1 MEVSFL
7 SFAGALVLGVL
18 GAVARRS
25 GLWPLRLI
33 GTVYVEAIRNT
44 PALVQIF
51 LVYFGLP
58 FFGIHLPAFVAGVV
72 ALAINAGAYLT
83 ETIRAGLQSVAPG
96 QFEAARTLGLS
107 RGSVFAHVVLP
118 QAVRTV
124 YPPVVNEFL
133 QVILGSSLLSTIA
146 LNEITG
152 VALTINGLTF
162 ETINAF
168 SVALV
173 LYLLLTTVVSV
184 GANVLARAVFRPPLP
199 RVRRSRSAIRLWA
212 IGSMGGA
219 R

>member
-1 MEVSFL
+1 MWPL
-7 SFAGALVLGVL
+7 RVL
-18 GAVARRS
+18 GAA
-25 GLWPLRLI
+25 
-33 GTVYVEAIRNT
+33 YVEAIRNT
-44 PALVQIF
+44 PALVQVF

-83 ETIRAGLQSVAPG
+83 ETIRAGLGSVAPG

-107 RGSVFAHVVLP
+107 KASVFAHVVLP
-118 QAVRTV
+118 QAVRVV

-162 ETINAF
+162 QTINAF
-168 SVALV
+168 TVALV
-173 LYLLLTTVVSV
+173 LYLLITTFVSV

-199 RVRRSRSAIRLWA
+199 RIRRSPSARRFWA
-212 IGSMGGA
+212 VGTMGGT

>member
-1 MEVSFL
+1 VEVSFL
-7 SFAGALVLGVL
+7 AFAGALLLGLL
-18 GAVARRS
+18 GATARRS
-25 GLWPLRLI
+25 GVWPLRLL

-58 FFGIHLPAFVAGVV
+58 FFGIHLPAFVAGTV

-96 QFEAARTLGLS
+96 QFEAARTLGLPRAS
-107 RGSVFAHVVLP
+107 IFAHVVLP
-118 QAVRTV
+118 QAVRVV
-124 YPPVVNEFL
+124 YPPVVNEFM

-146 LNEITG
+146 LNDITG
-152 VALTINGLTF
+152 AALTINGLTF

-173 LYLLLTTVVSV
+173 LYLLLTSLVSL
-184 GANVLARAVFRPPLP
+184 GASFVARTVFRPPLP
-199 RVRRSRSAIRLWA
+199 RIRRARTAVRVWPLSTT
-212 IGSMGGA
+212 GGA

>member
-1 MEVSFL
+1 
-7 SFAGALVLGVL
+7 VL
-18 GAVARRS
+18 GAA
-25 GLWPLRLI
+25 
-33 GTVYVEAIRNT
+33 YVEAIRNT

-51 LVYFGLP
+51 LIYFGLP
-58 FFGIHLPAFVAGVV
+58 FFGIHLPAFVAGVL

-107 RGSVFAHVVLP
+107 KGNVFFDVVLP

-133 QVILGSSLLSTIA
+133 QIILGSSLLSTIA

-152 VALTINGLTF
+152 VALTINGATF

-168 SVALV
+168 SVALI

-184 GANVLARAVFRPPLP
+184 GANLFARTVFRPPLP
-199 RVRRSRSAIRLWA
+199 RLRRSRPALRLWA
-212 IGSMGGA
+212 VGSMGGA

>member
-1 MEVSFL
+1 L
-7 SFAGALVLGVL
+7 GILGAL
-18 GAVARRS
+18 ARRS
-25 GLWPLRLI
+25 RFWPLRLL
-33 GTVYVEAIRNT
+33 GAVYVEAIRNT
-44 PALVQIF
+44 PALVQVF

-83 ETIRAGLQSVAPG
+83 ETIRAGLGSVAPG

-118 QAVRTV
+118 QAVRVV
-124 YPPVVNEFL
+124 YPPVVNEFI

-152 VALTINGLTF
+152 VTLTINGATF

-173 LYLLLTTVVSV
+173 LYLLITTVVSL
-184 GANVLARAVFRPPLP
+184 GANLLARTMFRPPLP
-199 RVRRSRSAIRLWA
+199 RVRRSASARRLWA
-212 IGSMGGA
+212 VGTMGGN

>member
-1 MEVSFL
+1 VEVSFL

-25 GLWPLRLI
+25 RLWPLRLI
-33 GTVYVEAIRNT
+33 GAAYVEAIRNT

-83 ETIRAGLQSVAPG
+83 ETIRAGLQSVPPG

-107 RGSVFAHVVLP
+107 RVHVFAHVVLP

-146 LNEITG
+146 LNDITG

-168 SVALV
+168 TVALV

-184 GANVLARAVFRPPLP
+184 GANLLARAVFRPPLP
-199 RVRRSRSAIRLWA
+199 RIRRSRSALRVWA
-212 IGSMGGA
+212 VGTMGGA

>member
-1 MEVSFL
+1 VEVSFL

-33 GTVYVEAIRNT
+33 GAAYVEAIRNT

-83 ETIRAGLQSVAPG
+83 ETIRAGLASVPPG

-107 RGSVFAHVVLP
+107 RASVFAHVVLP
-118 QAVRTV
+118 QAVRVV

-152 VALTINGLTF
+152 VALTISGLTF

-173 LYLLLTTVVSV
+173 LYLLLTTLVSV

-199 RVRRSRSAIRLWA
+199 RIRRSRSALRLWA
-212 IGSMGGA
+212 VGTMGGA

>member
-1 MEVSFL
+1 MWPL
-7 SFAGALVLGVL
+7 RVL
-18 GAVARRS
+18 GAA
-25 GLWPLRLI
+25 
-33 GTVYVEAIRNT
+33 YVEAIRNT

-51 LVYFGLP
+51 LIYFGLP
-58 FFGIHLPAFVAGVV
+58 FFGIHLPAFVAGVL

-107 RGSVFAHVVLP
+107 KGNVFFDVVLP

-133 QVILGSSLLSTIA
+133 QIILGSSLLSTIA

-152 VALTINGLTF
+152 VALTINGATF

-168 SVALV
+168 SVALI

-184 GANVLARAVFRPPLP
+184 GANLFARTVFRPPLP
-199 RVRRSRSAIRLWA
+199 RLRRSRPALRLWA
-212 IGSMGGA
+212 VGSMGGA

>member
-1 MEVSFL
+1 M
-7 SFAGALVLGVL
+7 
-18 GAVARRS
+18 
-25 GLWPLRLI
+25 WPLRLL
-33 GTVYVEAIRNT
+33 GAAYVEAIRNT

-107 RGSVFAHVVLP
+107 KASVFAHVVLP
-118 QAVRTV
+118 QGIRVV

-173 LYLLLTTVVSV
+173 LYLLLTTFVSV
-184 GANVLARAVFRPPLP
+184 GANLLARAVFRPPPP
-199 RVRRSRSAIRLWA
+199 RIRRSRTARRLWA
-212 IGSMGGA
+212 VGTTGGT

>member
-1 MEVSFL
+1 L
-7 SFAGALVLGVL
+7 GILGAL
-18 GAVARRS
+18 ARRS
-25 GLWPLRLI
+25 RFWPLRLL
-33 GTVYVEAIRNT
+33 GAVYVEAIRNT
-44 PALVQIF
+44 PALVQVF

-83 ETIRAGLQSVAPG
+83 ETIRAGLGSVAPG

-118 QAVRTV
+118 QAVRVV
-124 YPPVVNEFL
+124 YPPVVNEFI

-152 VALTINGLTF
+152 VTLTINGATF

-173 LYLLLTTVVSV
+173 LYLLITTVVSV
-184 GANVLARAVFRPPLP
+184 GANLLARTMFRPPLP
-199 RVRRSRSAIRLWA
+199 RVRRSASTRRLWA
-212 IGSMGGA
+212 VGTMGGT

>member
-1 MEVSFL
+1 M
-7 SFAGALVLGVL
+7 LGVL
-18 GAVARRS
+18 GALARQS
-25 GLWPLRLI
+25 GVWPLRLI
-33 GTVYVEAIRNT
+33 GAAYVEAIRNT

-58 FFGIHLPAFVAGVV
+58 FFGVHLSAFIAGVL
-72 ALAINAGAYLT
+72 ALAVNAGAYLT
-83 ETIRAGLQSVAPG
+83 ETIRAGLQSVPPG

-107 RGSVFAHVVLP
+107 RVSVFLHVVLP
-118 QAVRTV
+118 QAFRVV
-124 YPPVVNEFL
+124 YPPMVNEFL

-152 VALTINGLTF
+152 VALTLNGLTF

-173 LYLLLTTVVSV
+173 LYLVLTTAVSL
-184 GANVLARAVFRPPLP
+184 GANLLARAVFRPPLP
-199 RVRRSRSAIRLWA
+199 RLRRSRSALRFWA
-212 IGSMGGA
+212 IGTMGGT

>member
-1 MEVSFL
+1 M
-7 SFAGALVLGVL
+7 LGVL
-18 GAVARRS
+18 GALARRS
-25 GLWPLRLI
+25 PLWPVRLL
-33 GTVYVEAIRNT
+33 GAAYVEAIRNT

-83 ETIRAGLQSVAPG
+83 ETIRAGLQSVPPG

-107 RGSVFAHVVLP
+107 RASVFSHVVLP
-118 QAVRTV
+118 QAVRVV
-124 YPPVVNEFL
+124 YPPMVNEFL

-146 LNEITG
+146 LNDITG
-152 VALTINGLTF
+152 VALTLNGLTF

-173 LYLLLTTVVSV
+173 LYLLLTTAVSL
-184 GANVLARAVFRPPLP
+184 GANLLARAVFRPPLP
-199 RVRRSRSAIRLWA
+199 RLRRSRSPLRLWA
-212 IGSMGGA
+212 LGAIGGA

>member
-1 MEVSFL
+1 MVSCIA
-7 SFAGALVLGVL
+7 FAGALVLGVL
-18 GAVARRS
+18 GAVSRQSRA
-25 GLWPLRLI
+25 WPLRLI
-33 GTVYVEAIRNT
+33 AGVYVEVIRNT

-58 FFGIHLPAFVAGVV
+58 FFGIHLSAFVAGTA

-83 ETIRAGLQSVAPG
+83 ETIRAGLQSVPRG

-107 RGSVFAHVVLP
+107 KTNVFAHVVLP
-118 QAVRTV
+118 QAVRAV

-133 QVILGSSLLSTIA
+133 QIILGSSLLSTIA
-146 LNEITG
+146 LNELTG

-162 ETINAF
+162 QTINAF

-173 LYLLLTTVVSV
+173 LYLVLTNLVSL
-184 GANVLARAVFRPPLP
+184 GANLLSRVVFQPPLP
-199 RVRRSRSAIRLWA
+199 RVRHTRRARLRLWG
-212 IGSMGGA
+212 IGTMGGV